1 MASQYKNL
9 DDFLAKHKFVNS
21 ETQSLSPTHTR
32 IGNKTMGIT
41 GGSYTIPEEKK
52 SVFHD
57 LYYRKVFHEK
67 KNEYLTEKQISN
79 GAILVDLD
87 LKFSID
93 VDKRIY
99 TSSHI
104 EIILSLYLDTLKS
117 MLQFVP
123 ESFPIFIME
132 KKDVNR
138 CVEKEVTKDGIHI
151 IIGIKTD
158 HVFQGMLRKR
168 IVQEIPN
175 IWDDEPLPIT
185 NSWDNV
191 VDDSICKGST
201 NWQVYGSRKPGHAP
215 YILTQYYKVTFDERD
230 SEFSL
235 DLLPIVEKDVMNIVS
250 AQYNDHPLFAMKPEI
265 EREYNNVKNAKHVP
279 KAKRKSCIKFNV
291 IEDVVVPDIN
301 DIKNKEQLEIAVN
314 ALLKTFDAS
323 DYSSIEAHEYTQIL
337 PESYYE
343 DGSHANNCRVAF
355 ALKHTDER
363 LFLSWVMLRSKN
375 PSFDYDDIP
384 NLLHRWKNDF
394 NKKDGG
400 LTKNSIIYW
409 AKKDAY
415 EKYVEVKNTS
425 LQHYIDQT
433 LNTTNSTDY
442 DVAKVLHFM
451 NKGTYCCTNIGSK
464 LWYVFENHRWKED
477 KRMSIRNKISEEVHR
492 IYSDKMNSLL
502 VEIQESNENQDQHEK
517 LRKKIQKLG
526 KTCEKLK
533 KTSDKNNIFREA
545 MEIFCNDEF
554 LRKIDGNKYLMCF
567 KNGVVDFKKKEF
579 RAGIPEDYLSKC
591 TNINYFEDIR
601 KYMEKGEN
609 LDQEIVDIVREIN
622 EYMSQLYPIPE
633 LCDYMWA
640 HLASCLIGENINQTC
655 SFYVGSGSN
664 GKSSIVE
671 LMSYAFGDYKGV
683 LPISIVTEKRVGVGG
698 TNSELIALKGVRYA
712 VMQESSKGMKL
723 NEGIL
728 KELTGGDTIVAR
740 QLFKESE
747 SFTPQFTLV
756 VCTNNLPDIEA
767 TDDGTWRRI
776 KSIQHH
782 AKFVDNLEDKRYK
795 GVPFLFKKNKN
806 VKDKLKIWAPIFMSM
821 LVYKVFQTEGIVD
834 DCEEVLKDSTKYRES
849 QDHIASFMNETILEV
864 EDSIVTSGAL
874 EQAFKL
880 WFREN
885 LESSGIKQPKLCD
898 LKNAMTLKYTKINI
912 GKATRKD
919 AWQDVKL
926 NEYKNDDIG
935 DLSKS

>member
-21 ETQSLSPTHTR
+21 ETQSQSPTHTR
-32 IGNKTMGIT
+32 IGNKQLSVA
-41 GGSYTIPEEKK
+41 GGSYTIPEEKLQI
-52 SVFHD
+52 FHE
-57 LYYRKVFHEK
+57 LYYRKVFYEK
-67 KNEYLTEKQISN
+67 KNEYLTEKQI
-79 GAILVDLD
+79 AIGPILIDFD

-93 VDKRIY
+93 VDKRLY
-99 TSSHI
+99 TKNHL
-104 EIILSLYLDTLKS
+104 EIILALYLETLKS
-117 MLQFVP
+117 MLQITDEP
-123 ESFPIFIME
+123 FPIFILE

-151 IIGIKTD
+151 IIGIKSD
-158 HVFQGMLRKR
+158 HIFQGMLRKR
-168 IVQEIPN
+168 ILQEIPT
-175 IWDDEPLPIT
+175 IWDEDEPLPIT

-191 VDDSICKGST
+191 VDDTICKGTT
-201 NWQVYGSRKPGHAP
+201 NWQVFGSRKPGHSA
-215 YILTQYYKVTFDERD
+215 YMLSYYYKATLDTSDR
-230 SEFSL
+230 EFSL
-235 DLLPIVEKDVMNIVS
+235 DPLPFVEKDVMNIIS
-250 AQYNDHPLFAMKPEI
+250 AQYNNHPSFAMKPEI
-265 EREYNNVKNAKHVP
+265 EREHDEIKNAKNVP
-279 KAKRKSCIKFNV
+279 KSKRKSTIKFNV
-291 IEDVVVPDIN
+291 IEDIVVPNIN
-301 DIKNKEQLEIAVN
+301 DIKTNEQLIVAMN

-355 ALKHTDER
+355 ALKHTDDR
-363 LFLSWVMLRSKN
+363 LFLSWVMLRAKN
-375 PSFDYDDIP
+375 PTFDYNEIP
-384 NLLHRWKNDF
+384 ELLRRWNTDF

-415 EKYVEVKNTS
+415 DKYVEVKNMT

-451 NKGTYCCTNIGSK
+451 NKGLYCCTNIGSK

-492 IYSDKMNSLL
+492 IYSDKMSSMLL
-502 VEIQESNENQDQHEK
+502 EIQSSNENQEQHEK

-545 MEIFCNDEF
+545 MEIFCDDEF
-554 LRKIDGNKYLMCF
+554 LRKIDSNKYLMCF
-567 KNGVVDFKKKEF
+567 KNGVVDFKKKVF
-579 RAGIPEDYLSKC
+579 RAGTPEDYLSKS
-591 TNINYFEDIR
+591 THIEYLEDIE
-601 KYMEKGEN
+601 KYMGSSEE
-609 LDQEIVDIVREIN
+609 LDEEIVTIVKEIN

-633 LCDYMWA
+633 LCNYMWA

-683 LPISIVTEKRVGVGG
+683 LPISIVTEKRTGVGG
-698 TNSELIALKGVRYA
+698 TNSELVALKGVRYA

-747 SFTPQFTLV
+747 SFTPQFSLV

-782 AKFVDNLEDKRYK
+782 AKFVDNLEDPRYK
-795 GVPFLFKKNKN
+795 GVSYLFKKNKN

-821 LVYKVFQTEGIVD
+821 LVYKVFQTDGIVE

-849 QDHIASFMNETILEV
+849 QDHIASFLNEVVDEV
-864 EDSIVTSGAL
+864 EGATISSGSL
-874 EQAFKL
+874 EEAFKY

-885 LESSGIKQPKLCD
+885 VGSSGIKQPKLCD
-898 LKNAMTLKYTKINI
+898 LKSAMTLKYSTIDL
-912 GKATRKD
+912 GKMKKTVWK
-919 AWQDVKL
+919 DVKL
-926 NEYKNDDIG
+926 NEYKGDDIA